1 MSDLPAARPDGTPR
15 LPAPLT
21 RAAEALGGKVADTFD
36 WLGAAGISETARRN
50 LLATGFTTFGCG
62 TLIVLT
68 ALIAMVGNLTA
79 GAPKEPVAVPAPAVQ
94 QQVDPLAL
102 APGEIYY
109 VVQRGDTLSQIAAF
123 NEVPMGMFEARNAP
137 VLDEWRGECLAK
149 AKDKPGACV
158 KVVYPGRKLVVP
170 VPATKDG
177 VATTATP

>member
-36 WLGAAGISETARRN
+36 WLGAAGISDTARRN

-62 TLIVLT
+62 TLIVIT
-68 ALIAMVGNLTA
+68 ALIAVVGNLTA
-79 GAPKEPVAVPAPAVQ
+79 GAPKEPVAEPAPAVQ
-94 QQVDPLAL
+94 VDPPAL

-123 NEVPMGMFEARNAP
+123 NRVTTDELEARNAP

-149 AKDKPGACV
+149 AKEKPGACV

-170 VPATKDG
+170 AHATKDG